1 MFASLALIVALQAA
15 AANYRFEPSS
25 PVIRGVAAKVT
36 VQVTDTNGRALPRL
50 AVSDANISRDGASRP
65 AFFEPSLEYGSL
77 RFRADLPTSGDWVLN
92 FTLQAGSDNAQPVAV
107 AFKVN
112 DPVRPDATAPR
123 R

>member
-1 MFASLALIVALQAA
+1 
-15 AANYRFEPSS
+15 
-25 PVIRGVAAKVT
+25 
-36 VQVTDTNGRALPRL
+36 
-50 AVSDANISRDGASRP
+50 
-65 AFFEPSLEYGSL
+65 LEYGSL